1 MINLNTVKEIT
12 TANGLDF
19 IIGGYKG
26 QIYKVPANEIISPP
40 GSGGSGAVW
49 GSVTGTLSDQMDLQ
63 IQLDSKQSEL
73 VSATNIK
80 TINGTSVLG
89 SGDLVIAGGGGT
101 NPTSGLMPY
110 NSGGSFVDTSIE
122 IGSAF
127 GSPTY
132 KFKDSTIVSATYFTD
147 TFLNMDY
154 SVNEY
159 SFGIASF
166 SGGIP
171 SAEIGMAMTGMR
183 MVIGMNMQGG
193 TDGVIRANGNTGV
206 VSIGA
211 YGVEYAL
218 GVNPFGGGVLIGSGF
233 METIPPAN
241 ATVPAIW
248 IWVTNENGLQYK
260 IAGYQ

>member
-1 MINLNTVKEIT
+1 MSLKLFKGSNVTVIIENNIRYQGAV
-12 TANGLDF
+12 TANIDEVGESVSYQLNGRKIFTYPWNQVFKADGVTVVGSTADEVQAYNDLVF
-19 IIGGYKG
+19 KT
-26 QIYKVPANEIISPP
+26 A
-40 GSGGSGAVW
+40 SGGSGA
-49 GSVTGTLSDQMDLQ
+49 
-63 IQLDSKQSEL
+63 
-73 VSATNIK
+73 
-80 TINGTSVLG
+80 
-89 SGDLVIAGGGGT
+89 GT
-101 NPTSGLMPY
+101 NPTSGLIPY

-154 SVNEY
+154 SVDEY
-159 SFGIASF
+159 SFGKASF

-171 SAEIGMAMTGMR
+171 SADIGMAMTGMR

-211 YGVEYAL
+211 FGVEYAL

-233 METIPPAN
+233 IDTIPPAN
-241 ATVPAIW
+241 STVPAVW
-248 IWVTNENGLQYK
+248 INITNESGVQYK